1 MSVRRVVISTD
12 RSGASVVQSDG
23 EPPRAHDFV
32 HTPGFSQTLVWTT
45 EPEPRLPHDGA
56 DPTPDVTSMLP
67 ASGET
72 RFILLT
78 LPPDSVFADPRF
90 DGAAAGAEAMQ
101 HSPGIAELFEPDHPG
116 MHTTPTVDYDL
127 VLDGEVWLELS
138 DGKEVRLTAGDIV
151 VQHGARHAWRNKSTS
166 GATVA
171 AILIGARG

>member
-23 EPPRAHDFV
+23 EPPRGHDFV
-32 HTPGFSQTLVWTT
+32 HTPGFSQALVWSTDR
-45 EPEPRLPHDGA
+45 EAQLPHDGT
-56 DPTPDVTSMLP
+56 DPTPAVTSMLP
-67 ASGET
+67 APGET

-78 LPPDSVFADPRF
+78 LPPDSVFADPTF

-101 HSPGIAELFEPDHPG
+101 HSPGIAELFESDNPG

-151 VQHGARHAWRNKSTS
+151 VQHGARHAWRNKSKS
-166 GATVA
+166 GAIVA
-171 AILIGARG
+171 AILIGARQ